1 MQLLECPHCHQ
12 PGFSVLRKMF
22 LGPAT
27 WAKCR
32 NCGGA
37 VSVPW
42 SAMWATTPFIAAIL
56 VTRWVS
62 LPTAVVLLIGG
73 AAVMTF
79 VHYRFVPLIAK

>member
-1 MQLLECPHCHQ
+1 
-12 PGFSVLRKMF
+12 MF

-42 SAMWATTPFIAAIL
+42 AAMLASAPFIAAIL
-56 VTRWVS
+56 VTPWVS
-62 LPTAVVLLIGG
+62 LPTAVVLLVGG